1 VNWDVNVMG
10 GFHRS
15 VWRVCDKKRLAMA
28 RLRSYYF
35 RMLGTRIG
43 AKCLFGR
50 GVRIDRPW
58 TVSMGSRCVLEP
70 DVWFDIVDDNAE
82 VRLGDH
88 VFMGRGV
95 HLLLSDGLTIGD
107 HCLIG
112 DGVAIADHKHNV
124 AKGSLIET
132 QGCNSARI
140 TIGSDVM
147 ICVRAMILQGVTIGD
162 GAIIGPGA
170 IVSQDVAPNVIV
182 GKAPARV
189 LGRRE

>member
-1 VNWDVNVMG
+1 MSRLS
-10 GFHRS
+10 RS
-15 VWRVCDKKRLAMA
+15 IWKLMDKKRLVLA
-28 RLRSYYF
+28 RLRSFGF
-35 RMLGTRIG
+35 RALGADVG
-43 AKCLFGR
+43 AKCLFGQ

-58 TVSMGSRCVLEP
+58 TVSMGTRCVLEP
-70 DVWFDIVDDNAE
+70 HVWFDIVDDGAE

-88 VFMGRGV
+88 VFMGRNV
-95 HLLLSDGLTIGD
+95 HLLLSDGLTIGN

-124 AKGSLIET
+124 EAGKLIET

-162 GAIIGPGA
+162 GAIVGPGA
-170 IVSQDVAPNVIV
+170 IVSQDVAPYSIV
-182 GKAPARV
+182 GTAPARV
-189 LGRRE
+189 LGNRLTSQH